1 MKRDDLVTPNWNVEI
16 FHRKEVL
23 RTTVYDAD
31 ALLPKGIERGDGVAV
46 SGIVDRAGYVYV
58 LLVADDGEVAVLH
71 PADGRH
77 RKEIYGVDLRLPMGS
92 GYFDAPIKGRVRVVE
107 APNQVAPSEWAK
119 ILDDGRDPPKR
130 PSTVKNSRTQQ
141 KRDTEASADS
151 DSSDENEAAE
161 SDEQQRTNNPPAPPS
176 EG

>member
-1 MKRDDLVTPNWNVEI
+1 
-16 FHRKEVL
+16 
-23 RTTVYDAD
+23 
-31 ALLPKGIERGDGVAV
+31 
-46 SGIVDRAGYVYV
+46 
-58 LLVADDGEVAVLH
+58 
-71 PADGRH
+71 
-77 RKEIYGVDLRLPMGS
+77 
-92 GYFDAPIKGRVRVVE
+92 VVE
-107 APNQVAPSEWAK
+107 APSRVAPSEWAK

-151 DSSDENEAAE
+151 NSSDENEAAE